1 MEDLF
6 KIKNPVTSASIKSNN
21 ELEFQFEQG
30 DSNQLSSQELNG
42 YSTFENNL
50 ISQTELSKQKNTQ
63 KLRSI
68 SQNEKSNLASLTNNS
83 DAIDKA
89 KRASLKEHLFENQ
102 PHLSNVM
109 DSIIFK
115 KAESQTMAQS
125 INAIQESK
133 LNTTDLLT
141 KSATKEFRR
150 GRRNTKIIN
159 DPLGLLSDQNFE
171 LVIIFH
177 YL

>member
-6 KIKNPVTSASIKSNN
+6 KIKNPVTPESITSNN

-30 DSNQLSSQELNG
+30 ESNQLSSQKQNG
-42 YSTFENNL
+42 YSTSENNL
-50 ISQTELSKQKNTQ
+50 ISQIELSKQNLKC
-63 KLRSI
+63 I
-68 SQNEKSNLASLTNNS
+68 PQNEKSNLASLINNS

-89 KRASLKEHLFENQ
+89 KRASLKEHLFQNQ

-109 DSIIFK
+109 DSMISKNIK

-125 INAIQESK
+125 INTIQESK

-171 LVIIFH
+171 LVIISH
-177 YL
+177 YP